1 MKKNNIFLIGPMG
14 AGKTSIGREIAKRLH
29 LAFYDS
35 DEIIEERTGADV
47 PWIFDLE
54 GEEGFRKREAKV
66 IAELTK
72 LQGIVLA
79 TGGSAVAL
87 PENRV
92 ALASYGIV
100 IYLKTSLPDQM
111 ERTGRSKKRPLA
123 RDDKIRQE
131 TLKNLRAE
139 YEPLYEELADLSY
152 DTDNFSVKF
161 VALDIIK
168 KLREQGYL

>member
-1 MKKNNIFLIGPMG
+1 MG

-79 TGGSAVAL
+79 TGGGAVAL
-87 PENRV
+87 PENRI

-100 IYLKTSLPDQM
+100 VYLKTSLPDQM
-111 ERTGRSKKRPLA
+111 ERTGRSKKRPLPKN
-123 RDDKIRQE
+123 DNIRQAA
-131 TLKNLRAE
+131 LKNLRAE

-152 DTDNFSVKF
+152 DTDNLSVKF
-161 VALDIIK
+161 VARDVIR

>member
-1 MKKNNIFLIGPMG
+1 MG

-79 TGGSAVAL
+79 TGGGAIAL
-87 PENRV
+87 SENRI

-100 IYLKTSLPDQM
+100 VYLKTSLPDQM
-111 ERTGRSKKRPLA
+111 ERTGRSKKRPLPKN
-123 RDDKIRQE
+123 DNIRQA

-152 DTDNFSVKF
+152 DTDNLSVKF
-161 VALDIIK
+161 VARDVIR